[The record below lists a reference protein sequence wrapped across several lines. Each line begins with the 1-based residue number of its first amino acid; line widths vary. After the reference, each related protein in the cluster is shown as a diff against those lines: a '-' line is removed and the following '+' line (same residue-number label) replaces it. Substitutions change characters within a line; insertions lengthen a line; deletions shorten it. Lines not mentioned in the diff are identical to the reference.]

1 MIYGITGHT
10 YGFGKYISDRLIADG
25 HSVIGISRS
34 TGFDLTDTSNS
45 MNAVQHLSECDV
57 IINNS
62 SAGHLQSFF
71 LLQLYSEYRMSNKI
85 IINVGSWITRVS
97 DHLIHAEDMDHY
109 EDKVTLQVISNDIN
123 KKNKAIKSVYLTWG
137 FHLGNPILDRYP
149 QLQDTTTVHQAVD
162 QLISR
167 QQ

>member
-1 MIYGITGHT
+1 MIYGLTGHT

-45 MNAVQHLSECDV
+45 MNAVKHLSECDV

-71 LLQLYSEYRMSNKI
+71 LLQLYSEYRMSNKT
-85 IINVGSWITRVS
+85 IINVGSWITRVD
-97 DHLIHAEDMDHY
+97 DHLIHTEDMDHY
-109 EDKVTLQVISNDIN
+109 EDKVTLRVISNDIN
-123 KKNKAIKSVYLTWG
+123 KKNKDIKSVYLTWG
-137 FHLGNPILDRYP
+137 FHPSNPILKRYP
-149 QLQDTTTVHQAVD
+149 QLQDNTTVNQAVD
-162 QLISR
+162 QLIAR

>member
-1 MIYGITGHT
+1 
-10 YGFGKYISDRLIADG
+10 
-25 HSVIGISRS
+25 
-34 TGFDLTDTSNS
+34 
-45 MNAVQHLSECDV
+45 
-57 IINNS
+57 
-62 SAGHLQSFF
+62 
-71 LLQLYSEYRMSNKI
+71 MSNKT
-85 IINVGSWITRVS
+85 IINVGSWITRVG

-149 QLQDTTTVHQAVD
+149 QLQDTTTVQQAVD